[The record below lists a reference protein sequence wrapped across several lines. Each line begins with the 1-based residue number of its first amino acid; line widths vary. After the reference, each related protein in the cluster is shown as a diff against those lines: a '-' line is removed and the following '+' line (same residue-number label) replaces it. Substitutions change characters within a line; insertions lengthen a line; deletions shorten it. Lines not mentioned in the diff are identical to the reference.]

1 MCQVLLSTEVVL
13 QITQDYCWLFSLCG
27 HPLLQTLVLKADWQ
41 YHGSTTFTVEYI
53 LFIEF
58 GKYASYASCESLR
71 VVASDFSLGVSPT
84 FVTIALLLP
93 ANYSIFR

>member
-1 MCQVLLSTEVVL
+1 MPVKLNTKHDTHWSLHCLQVL
-13 QITQDYCWLFSLCG
+13 QQ
-27 HPLLQTLVLKADWQ
+27 
-41 YHGSTTFTVEYI
+41 
-53 LFIEF
+53 EF